1 MISTIFWSSTST
13 RRVCSLSSWCT
24 VFSLAVMVMWA
35 TRQPQTTT
43 AFVPTTTDVSTSGTN
58 GLRNGRPIVLPSQRV
73 LNIEKRQRQ
82 IILTGKKSQKKSNT
96 QLYFMGSDGGI
107 LGIGTP
113 ELVSLSVFISF
124 LVPLSILIN
133 AFLFDGKMSECGVSR
148 WFCTD
153 FIRKLPLS
161 VTLSSW
167 YFSIN

>member
-58 GLRNGRPIVLPSQRV
+58 GCRLRNGRPIVLPSQRV
-73 LNIEKRQRQ
+73 LNIERGQRQ
-82 IILTGKKSQKKSNT
+82 IILTGKKSQKTSNT

-124 LVPLSILIN
+124 LVLLSILID
-133 AFLFDGKMSECGVSR
+133 AFLFDGKMSECGVTR
-148 WFCTD
+148 
-153 FIRKLPLS
+153 
-161 VTLSSW
+161 
-167 YFSIN
+167 